1 MRKFTYY
8 TRDQVGDASV
18 PEAHLADAR
27 VNYDVPGDDLPSYQP
42 EGEEPQ
48 YVRSR
53 WRAPQSLQK
62 EPDGN
67 AAFAGDPVGTHASAG
82 RPDRRRQYDA
92 LYPAGYTQPAQETL
106 RPSPEEMQNSRSAPA
121 IMPST
126 APPRAFGGL
135 NGTDPARAPE
145 LPLHLYN
152 RPYGKWSADHDP
164 AIVKIEQ
171 LPPLASTP
179 YAQHE
184 PTEHYEPNAGGDGIT
199 VNRNTVTGSQPNTY
213 RPMPRPWDERLTVTD
228 PEAPPVQGPMS
239 GRKWRLG

>member
-1 MRKFTYY
+1 MARSYY

-18 PEAHLADAR
+18 PSEHLADAR
-27 VNYDVPGDDLPSYQP
+27 VNYDVPGDDLPNYTA
-42 EGEEPQ
+42 EGDEPQ

-53 WRAPQSLQK
+53 WRAPQVYQP
-62 EPDGN
+62 EPDG
-67 AAFAGDPVGTHASAG
+67 AASFEGDPTGTHASAG

-92 LYPAGYTQPAQETL
+92 LYPAGYSQPSENM
-106 RPSPEEMQNSRSAPA
+106 RSSPEEMQNSRSAPSVA
-121 IMPST
+121 PAT

-145 LPLHLYN
+145 LPLHMYN

-164 AIVKIEQ
+164 AIVKIES
-171 LPPLASTP
+171 LPPLAGTP

-199 VNRNTVTGSQPNTY
+199 VNRNQAAGSSPNTY
-213 RPMPRPWDERLTVTD
+213 RPVPRPWDERLTISD
-228 PEAPPVQGPMS
+228 PEAPPMSAPMN
-239 GRKWRLG
+239 GRRWRL